1 MEKAFFSEKQAI
13 VSILRFED
21 RTQYTICLNEKE
33 QETSYPY
40 MDGNENK
47 VIQYE
52 YDFNQFYDNT
62 VDEND
67 VKEHPEQ
74 YLDYVPKQAVSETKT
89 TTVEDRLSV
98 LEEAVQDIALA
109 LMGE

>member
-1 MEKAFFSEKQAI
+1 MTKANTTEKQNPVTVKDI
-13 VSILRFED
+13 DGIK
-21 RTQYTICLNEKE
+21 QYTIFINEE
-33 QETSYPY
+33 EVPNLSF
-40 MDGNENK
+40 NENEEDTGTHF
-47 VIQYE
+47 E

-62 VDEND
+62 VEEND
-67 VKEHPEQ
+67 VKEHPEK

>member
-1 MEKAFFSEKQAI
+1 MTKANTTEKQNPVTVKDI
-13 VSILRFED
+13 DGIK
-21 RTQYTICLNEKE
+21 QYTIFINEKE
-33 QETSYPY
+33 VPNLSF
-40 MDGNENK
+40 NEEDTGAH
-47 VIQYE
+47 YE
-52 YDFNQFYDNT
+52 YEFNQFYDNT

-74 YLDYVPKQAVSETKT
+74 YLDYVPKQAVSEAKT
-89 TTVEDRLSV
+89 ATMEDRLSV

>member
-1 MEKAFFSEKQAI
+1 MTKANTTEKQNPVTVKDI
-13 VSILRFED
+13 DGIK
-21 RTQYTICLNEKE
+21 QYTIFINEKE
-33 QETSYPY
+33 VPNLSF
-40 MDGNENK
+40 NEEDTGTH
-47 VIQYE
+47 YE

-67 VKEHPEQ
+67 VKEHSEQ
-74 YLDYVPKQAVSETKT
+74 YLDYVPKQAISEAKT
-89 TTVEDRLSV
+89 TTMEDRLSV

>member
-1 MEKAFFSEKQAI
+1 MTKANTTEKQNPVTVKDI
-13 VSILRFED
+13 DGIK
-21 RTQYTICLNEKE
+21 QYTIFINEKE
-33 QETSYPY
+33 VPNLSF
-40 MDGNENK
+40 NEEDAG
-47 VIQYE
+47 IHYE

-74 YLDYVPKQAVSETKT
+74 YLDYVPKQAVSAAKT
-89 TTVEDRLSV
+89 TTMEDRLSV

-109 LMGE
+109 LIGE